1 MFQRQLSKEGLQS
14 LVNNAAGGGG
24 VGGPAGDAPE
34 GAPDV
39 TVMSAEDLRDIFTLR
54 LHTKSD
60 TFDSLCGAKD
70 EAAEAEEE
78 GGDYEGGDEEHVISL
93 GGSDSEDD
101 EVVAMEVES
110 NDGDDEDKE
119 EGGNGLN
126 PAEDPDEVAHK
137 LQVRLSSISPLYR
150 ILS

>member
-1 MFQRQLSKEGLQS
+1 M
-14 LVNNAAGGGG
+14 
-24 VGGPAGDAPE
+24 GGPAGDAPE

-78 GGDYEGGDEEHVISL
+78 GGDYEGEDDEHVISL
-93 GGSDSEDD
+93 GGSDSE
-101 EVVAMEVES
+101 EEEIVAMEVE
-110 NDGDDEDKE
+110 GDAREA
-119 EGGNGLN
+119 EGKGEGQNVMD

-137 LQVRLSSISPLYR
+137 LQVRL
-150 ILS
+150 